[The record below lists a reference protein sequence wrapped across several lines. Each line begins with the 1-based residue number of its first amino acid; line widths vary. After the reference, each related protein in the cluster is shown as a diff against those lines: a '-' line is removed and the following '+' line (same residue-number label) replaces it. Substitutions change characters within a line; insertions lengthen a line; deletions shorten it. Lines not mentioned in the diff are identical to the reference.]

1 MSREV
6 GVAVMHIRWLR
17 IAQAF
22 GLPVVPEVKIKAE
35 RSATVAFAGGEIVWG
50 VGRLL
55 EVR

>member
-17 IAQAF
+17 IAQAL
-22 GLPVVPEVKIKAE
+22 GLPVVPEVKIRAE
-35 RSATVAFAGGEIVWG
+35 RSAGVAFAGGEMVSG

-55 EVR
+55 EAR